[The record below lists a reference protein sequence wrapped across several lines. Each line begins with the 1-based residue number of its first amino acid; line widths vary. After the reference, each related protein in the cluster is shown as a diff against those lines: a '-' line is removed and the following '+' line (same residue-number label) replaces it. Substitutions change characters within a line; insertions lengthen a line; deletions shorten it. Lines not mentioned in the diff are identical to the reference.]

1 MGNVWFWLVTFM
13 LSAYVVLDGFDIG
26 VGILQPLIG
35 RNSEERGALLE
46 TIGPVWDANEVWLI
60 AAGATLLFAFPLLYG
75 LAFSG
80 FYLAL
85 NILLW
90 LLVFRGI
97 GVELRTHLTV
107 PLWREFFDGCFVLA
121 SMLLALFFGVGLANV
136 IRGVGMNP
144 GSPFFLPLWTD
155 LRPGPSP
162 GILDWYTIPAGL
174 LAVASLALHGALYL
188 TLKTENELHA
198 RSRRWALRLWPAV
211 ALLSVVS
218 VPATAIARPASLA
231 NYERSPVAF
240 LAPVLVVA
248 ALAGIIFFALRDEW
262 LRAFA
267 RSCLFLTTMLFGA
280 AAGLY
285 PTVLPSSVNPALDL
299 TIQQAQAGPHAIS
312 AGLLWWAFGI
322 ALAIFYFVFIY
333 RMFRGRVSVS
343 ASSTRKH

>member
-85 NILLW
+85 NIVLW

-107 PLWREFFDGCFVLA
+107 PLWREFFDGCFVVA
-121 SMLLALFFGVGLANV
+121 SVLLALFFGVGLANV
-136 IRGVGMNP
+136 IRGVATDP
-144 GSPFFLPLWTD
+144 GTPFFLPLWTD
-155 LRPGPSP
+155 LRPSPSP
-162 GILDWYTIPAGL
+162 GILDWYTIPGGL

-188 TLKTENELHA
+188 TLKTENECHA
-198 RSRRWALRLWPAV
+198 RARRWAVRLWPAV
-211 ALLSVVS
+211 VLLTLVS

-231 NYERSPVAF
+231 NYLRFPVAF

-248 ALAGIIFFALRDEW
+248 GLAGIFVFARVDRW
-262 LRAFA
+262 LLAFA
-267 RSCLFLTTMLFGA
+267 SSCLFLTAMLFEQPPACTRRCCPPASIPRLILLFRRPRRAPTQSRPVCFGGGSVLLSQSFISCLYTGCS
-280 AAGLY
+280 AAG
-285 PTVLPSSVNPALDL
+285 
-299 TIQQAQAGPHAIS
+299 
-312 AGLLWWAFGI
+312 
-322 ALAIFYFVFIY
+322 
-333 RMFRGRVSVS
+333 
-343 ASSTRKH
+343 